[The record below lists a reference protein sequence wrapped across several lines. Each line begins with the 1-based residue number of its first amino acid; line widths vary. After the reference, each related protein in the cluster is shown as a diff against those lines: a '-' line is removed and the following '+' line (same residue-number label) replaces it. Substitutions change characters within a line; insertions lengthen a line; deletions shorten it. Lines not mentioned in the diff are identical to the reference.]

1 MEILLQDFRYG
12 MRMLLRKPGFT
23 AVAIIALALGIG
35 ASTSIF
41 SVINTVLLKPLP
53 YEDPQQIVMV
63 WQTSQQ
69 AAKVLGTA
77 RLPATYADFYDWRDQ
92 NSLFESLAALDSWL
106 VNLTGQDEPQKLNG
120 VRATPDLFSLL
131 RTKPLIGRTFL
142 PEEERPGSDRVV
154 MLSYGLWQQRFGAD
168 PTVIGRSITLNDAS
182 FTIVG
187 VLPDDFRFTEGS
199 NLPRVFKFAA
209 RADIWT
215 PLVQTEA
222 RVKNRGNHNLAVVGR
237 LKPGVTTE
245 QAQAEMQ
252 TIARRIAEGYGGKPD
267 ESGTEVVSLRE
278 QIAGD
283 IRPALFVLMGA
294 VIFVLLIACANVAG
308 LLLVRASARYKE
320 LAVRTALGASRARLI
335 RQLLTESVILAFI
348 GGGTGVL
355 LALWGTDLLV
365 SLSPETISHIAPEG
379 IDFRVLAF
387 ALTASLATGIV
398 FGLVPALASSKPNL
412 NEMLKE
418 GGRGT
423 TDSRSRTRNALV
435 VAEIALALVLLV
447 GAGLLIKSFAQ
458 LMRVDP
464 GFNPEGVALMDV
476 SLPYARYGEDS
487 KRAEFFRQAVDRI
500 KSLPDVESVGINY
513 SLPLS
518 GADASNAF
526 VIEGQPPLADGEWQ
540 SANLGTISPDY
551 FRTLEIPLMRGR
563 EFTDQDG
570 LGSQPVAIVDEAMV
584 RRYFAHF
591 FGGDDPIGKR
601 LRVGGREWL
610 TVVGVVGSVKSESLE
625 DESRPYIYVPYAQR
639 SSFWPSTTIAMRSRT
654 GETTGLVAAAKR
666 EINAI
671 DKDQPVSNVT
681 TLAELYNR
689 AAAPQRFSM
698 ALLSLFAGVALVLAG
713 VGLYGVMAYSVSQ
726 RTHEIG
732 IRMALGAQKSH
743 VFSLVVRQAVSV
755 ALIGISAGLV
765 AALLLTRL
773 MSSLLFGVSA
783 TDPVVYIAISLLLVA
798 VVLLASYIPARRAMK
813 VDPMTALRYE

>member
-12 MRMLLRKPGFT
+12 IRMLFKKPGFT

-69 AAKVLGTA
+69 AAKVLGTS

-92 NSLFESLAALDSWL
+92 NSVFESLAALDSWL
-106 VNLTGQDEPQKLNG
+106 VNLTGQDEPHKLNG

-131 RTKPLIGRTFL
+131 RVKPLIGRAFL

-168 PTVIGRSITLNDAS
+168 PNIIGRSITLNDAS

-187 VLPDDFRFTEGS
+187 VLPNDFRFTEGS

-209 RADIWT
+209 RVDIWT

-267 ESGTEVVSLRE
+267 ESGTKVVSLRE

-283 IRPALFVLMGA
+283 IRPALLVLMGA

-320 LAVRTALGASRARLI
+320 LAVRTALGASRARII
-335 RQLLTESVILAFI
+335 RQLLTESVLLALF
-348 GGGTGVL
+348 GGGVGVL
-355 LALWGTDLLV
+355 LALWGTDLLI
-365 SLSPETISHIAPEG
+365 SLSPETISHIAPGG

-387 ALTASLATGIV
+387 TLFVSLATGIV
-398 FGLVPALASSKPNL
+398 FGLVPALVSSKPNL
-412 NEMLKE
+412 NETLKE

-423 TDSRSRTRNALV
+423 TDSRGRARNALV

-476 SLPYARYGEDS
+476 SLPYTRYGDGS
-487 KRAEFFRQAVDRI
+487 KRAEFFRQAVERI

-526 VIEGQPPLADGEWQ
+526 AIEDQPPLASGEWQ
-540 SANLGTISPDY
+540 SANLGTISQDY
-551 FRTLEIPLMRGR
+551 FRTLGIPLMRGR
-563 EFTDQDG
+563 EFTDQDR
-570 LGSQPVAIVDEAMV
+570 LDSQQVAIVDETMV
-584 RRYFAHF
+584 RRY

-601 LRVGGREWL
+601 VRVGGREWL

-625 DESRPYIYVPYAQR
+625 GESRPYIYTPYAQR
-639 SSFWPSTTIAMRSRT
+639 SSFWPSITIAMRSKT
-654 GETTGLVAAAKR
+654 NDTTGLIASAKR

-671 DKDQPVSNVT
+671 DKDQPVSNTT
-681 TLAELYNR
+681 TLAELYKR

-698 ALLSLFAGVALVLAG
+698 VLLSLFAGVALLLAG
-713 VGLYGVMAYSVSQ
+713 VGLYGVMSYSVSQ

-732 IRMALGAQKSH
+732 IRMALGAQKSD
-743 VFSLVVRQAVSV
+743 VFNLVVRQAARV
-755 ALIGISAGLV
+755 ALIGVCAGLV
-765 AALLLTRL
+765 AALVLTRL
-773 MSSLLFGVSA
+773 MSSLLFAVST
-783 TDPVVYIAISLLLVA
+783 TDPVVYLAISLLLIA

>member
-1 MEILLQDFRYG
+1 METLLQDFRYG
-12 MRMLLRKPGFT
+12 MRMLLKKPGFT

-53 YEDPQQIVMV
+53 YEDPQQVVMV
-63 WQTSQQ
+63 WQTSKQ

-92 NSLFESLAALDSWL
+92 NSLFDSMAALDSWL
-106 VNLTGQDEPQKLNG
+106 VNLTGMDEPLKLNG
-120 VRATPDLFSLL
+120 ARATPDLFSLL
-131 RTKPLIGRTFL
+131 RVKPLIGRTFL
-142 PEEERPGSDRVV
+142 PEEENPGAERVV
-154 MLSYGLWQQRFGAD
+154 VLSHGLWQQRFGAD
-168 PTVIGRSITLNDAS
+168 TGVVGRSITLNDAS
-182 FTIVG
+182 FTVVG
-187 VLPDDFRFTEGS
+187 VLPEDFRFTEGS

-209 RADIWT
+209 RVDIWT

-237 LKPGVTTE
+237 LKAGVTPE

-283 IRPALFVLMGA
+283 IRPALLVLMGA

-320 LAVRTALGASRARLI
+320 LALRTALGASRARLI
-335 RQLLTESVILAFI
+335 RQLLTESVMLALV
-348 GGGTGVL
+348 GGGAGAL
-355 LALWGTDLLV
+355 LALWGTDLLI
-365 SLSPETISHIAPEG
+365 SLSPDTISHVAPQG
-379 IDFRVLAF
+379 VDLRVLAF
-387 ALTASLATGIV
+387 TLAVSVATGVV
-398 FGLVPALASSKPNL
+398 FGLVPALASSKPNIS
-412 NEMLKE
+412 ETLKE
-418 GGRGT
+418 GGRGA
-423 TDSRSRTRNALV
+423 TDSRGRARNALV

-464 GFNPEGVALMDV
+464 GFNPDRVALMDV
-476 SLPYARYGEDS
+476 ALPYARYGENP
-487 KRAEFFRQAVDRI
+487 KRAEFFRQAVERI
-500 KSLPDVESVGINY
+500 RSLPGVESVGINY
-513 SLPLS
+513 SAPLS
-518 GADASNAF
+518 GADASNVFA
-526 VIEGQPPLADGEWQ
+526 IEGQPPLADGEWQ

-551 FRTLEIPLMRGR
+551 FRTLEIPLVRGR
-563 EFTDQDG
+563 EFTDQDS
-570 LGSQPVAIVDEAMV
+570 LDSQPVAIVDETMV
-584 RRYFAHF
+584 RRYF
-591 FGGDDPIGKR
+591 GGDDPVGKR
-601 LRVGGREWL
+601 VRVGGRDWL

-625 DESRPYIYVPYAQR
+625 GESRPYIYVPYAQR
-639 SSFWPSTTIAMRSRT
+639 PSFWPSTTIAMRSRT
-654 GETTGLVAAAKR
+654 NDTTGLIAAAKR

-671 DKDQPVSNVT
+671 DKDQPVSNIT
-681 TLAELYNR
+681 TLAELYR
-689 AAAPQRFSM
+689 KAAAPKRFSM

-743 VFSLVVRQAVSV
+743 VFNLVVRQAVSV
-755 ALIGISAGLV
+755 ALVGVSAGLV

-783 TDPVVYIAISLLLVA
+783 TDPVVYGAISLLLVA